1 MLSMQQGGCGKPV
14 GKTKPGETR
23 GSSAGFPGWAPWF
36 GANCVRK
43 YKSEKREATRQTPD
57 EAASRV
63 GSLHPASCRFVAWS
77 FLGGCQQLC
86 AWVCVWVLDVLIA
99 SLADMF
105 PSTC

>member
-1 MLSMQQGGCGKPV
+1 MLSMQPGGCGQPV

-43 YKSEKREATRQTPD
+43 YKSEKREATLMKQHL
-57 EAASRV
+57 ASALFIRPPADL
-63 GSLHPASCRFVAWS
+63 LHGAFWEDAR
-77 FLGGCQQLC
+77 QLC
-86 AWVCVWVLDVLIA
+86 AWVCVWLLDVLIA